1 MSSALSVFLG
11 YGVELEYMI
20 VDRIPAHCGQGLR
33 HRLSGT
39 DASEYRCGQL
49 AWSNELVLHLLELKN
64 VEPNRNIDT
73 LLAAFRA
80 KFSGSTLC
88 SNPLG
93 AKLMPTAMHP
103 WMNPS
108 ELSDAGPLVRRE

>member
-49 AWSNELVLHLLELKN
+49 AWSNELVQ
-64 VEPNRNIDT
+64 PNRNLDT

-80 KFSGSTLC
+80 KVSGSTLC